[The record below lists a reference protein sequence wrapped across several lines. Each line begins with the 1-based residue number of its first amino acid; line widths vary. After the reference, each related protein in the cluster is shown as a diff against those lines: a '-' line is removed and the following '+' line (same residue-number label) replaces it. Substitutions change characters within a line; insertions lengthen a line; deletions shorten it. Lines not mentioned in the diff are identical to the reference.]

1 MLCLARSGP
10 VLLYTAWWSG
20 HIQGGANPFTL
31 LYSSFLH
38 LYPNHIIAA
47 DEQNSLLCLSENL
60 WKSWRWLSLFL
71 SSLSI
76 VCDFFFPLHYISISA
91 FSTMSLIS
99 IPYATCV
106 VLPLAPIPHSSRL
119 ISKAKSSTCAVFFVL
134 VCINAISQ
142 RTRRSKR
149 ARNNAREKTGAWG
162 NRTRRRLLIVRHEMP
177 DWAMFL

>member
-1 MLCLARSGP
+1 MCG
-10 VLLYTAWWSG
+10 
-20 HIQGGANPFTL
+20 F
-31 LYSSFLH
+31 FLH

-47 DEQNSLLCLSENL
+47 DEQNSLLCLAERIFENL
-60 WKSWRWLSLFL
+60 GGGSVCFSLFCL
-71 SSLSI
+71 LFVI
-76 VCDFFFPLHYISISA
+76 FFFPLHYISISA

-99 IPYATCV
+99 IPHATCV
-106 VLPLAPIPHSSRL
+106 VLPLVPVPHSSRL

-142 RTRRSKR
+142 RTHRSKR

-177 DWAMFL
+177 D